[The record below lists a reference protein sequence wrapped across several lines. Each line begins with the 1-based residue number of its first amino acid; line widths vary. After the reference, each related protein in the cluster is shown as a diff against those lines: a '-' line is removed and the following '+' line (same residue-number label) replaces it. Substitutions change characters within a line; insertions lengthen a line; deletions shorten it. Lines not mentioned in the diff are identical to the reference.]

1 MKDYTVPMDIQ
12 GELAERAKAFS
23 EQLKL
28 KYRYFPDARGK
39 FIYLARMK
47 PGDKFYQRL
56 GRLTYAG
63 DKENMKFAIFNFSSR
78 KYDSETLL
86 FSGSQYLDGTIE
98 GALQTLTKAYPHE
111 KY

>member
-1 MKDYTVPMDIQ
+1 MKEYTVPIDIQ
-12 GELAERAKAFS
+12 GELSERARKFS

-47 PGDKFYQRL
+47 PGDVFYQRL
-56 GRLTYAG
+56 GRLTYDG
-63 DKENMKFAIFNFSSR
+63 DKENMKFVIFNFSSK
-78 KYDSETLL
+78 KYDIEALL
-86 FSGSQYLDGTIE
+86 FPGFQHLDGTIE
-98 GALQTLTKAYPHE
+98 GALQALTEAYPRD